1 MKPVYCG
8 LLSKTHRAAITLYTE
23 CQKRNGNLIITVDW
37 TLTLDYHKSKLPV
50 ELTTYSQEMDPV
62 LQKWGFHAVPT
73 GFNREYLVLHG
84 RKRFLTCFPEDFI
97 TCCRVLN
104 AARRCIIE
112 TGMGLIIDSIIN
124 VQDRPSNS
132 F

>member
-73 GFNREYLVLHG
+73 GFNRWSISFSMGE
-84 RKRFLTCFPEDFI
+84 KDF
-97 TCCRVLN
+97 
-104 AARRCIIE
+104 
-112 TGMGLIIDSIIN
+112 
-124 VQDRPSNS
+124 
-132 F
+132 